1 MSFEEKIKQ
10 MKTKMFEIIST
21 EEITYLKDIDK
32 RIKINKYGKF
42 NYYKI
47 YDFNHSKIWNFIYKL
62 EENKV
67 YTLIPFLS
75 KNDRPDE
82 PYIVLSQ
89 QILITYNSNPIL
101 LTKFI
106 NNKINET
113 FDLYNINKIEDI
125 TIIFKFKSV
134 KINFN
139 EHNSF

>member
-47 YDFNHSKIWNFIYKL
+47 YEFNHKKIWNFIYEL

-67 YTLIPFLS
+67 YTLIPFIS

-82 PYIVLSQ
+82 PTIMLSQ

-101 LTKFI
+101 LTKYI

-113 FDLYNINKIEDI
+113 FDLYNIEMIEDI
-125 TIIFKFKSV
+125 KIIFKFKSIEI
-134 KINFN
+134 KFN